1 MERNQAIAIAVVV
14 AALALFGLKVW
25 SDRAAESDL
34 ANGAQA
40 AAQRLARANGIQG
53 DVDARGGAESGGR
66 MGRAGEPGSLRPGG
80 PPGSGGSRLGGLGAE
95 GRGGGSEGRGG
106 GSADVVRG
114 AGGSRLG
121 SGLGYAVG
129 GRPSG
134 GGSGATVSG
143 GGGGAEENAHLGPKV
158 QQKDNIV
165 SFLGSQ
171 PPTAP
176 DLATTKDENGDE
188 VALKVDHT
196 DDISRQGGQDQGVQQ
211 ADDGDGIKI
220 TDRGKIEFPNYA
232 NGDAATISFNIKPD
246 WSGSDQTDNALVEI
260 RQEHEWANRLEL
272 VKNGEF
278 LRFIVTPDS
287 GQEADISVRINDWQ
301 PGDSHDVRASYGKD
315 DSGNGWTYL
324 YVDNQLVGKT
334 PYTGTLQFP
343 QGTPMYLGGDHTG
356 SNYQG
361 ANASISDFTLKNSF
375 TQ

>member
-14 AALALFGLKVW
+14 AALALFGLKIW

-34 ANGAQA
+34 NSGSQA
-40 AAQRLARANGIQG
+40 AAQRLARAGGVQQS
-53 DVDARGGAESGGR
+53 DLDTRGGGEGGGR

-80 PPGSGGSRLGGLGAE
+80 FGGSGGVGSRLGGPE
-95 GRGGGSEGRGG
+95 GRGGAG

-114 AGGSRLG
+114 GGSKVG
-121 SGLGYAVG
+121 SGLGFAAG

-134 GGSGATVSG
+134 GTGSGASITG
-143 GGGGAEENAHLGPKV
+143 GGGGAEDSGHLGPKV
-158 QQKDNIV
+158 QQKDNLV
-165 SFLGSQ
+165 QFLSSQ
-171 PPTAP
+171 PPTAQ
-176 DLATTKDENGDE
+176 DLASAKDENGDDI
-188 VALKVDHT
+188 ALKVDHT
-196 DDISRQGGQDQGVQQ
+196 DDIGRQGGQEKDVHQG
-211 ADDGDGIKI
+211 DDGDGIKI
-220 TDRGKIEFPNYA
+220 SDRGKIEFPNYA
-232 NGDAATISFNIKPD
+232 NGDAATISFNIQPD
-246 WSGSDQTDNALVEI
+246 WAGSDQTDNALVEI

-324 YVDNQLVGKT
+324 YIDNQLVGKT

-343 QGTPMYLGGDHTG
+343 QGTPMYLGGDHNS

-361 ANASISDFTLKNSF
+361 ANASIRDFTLKNSA
-375 TQ
+375 TNQ